1 MLCGGCP
8 VFHGGGVNPNQKTN
22 AVLYYYYDQ
31 HLTSSRTTS
40 ESVQHLT
47 TTFDKNIWRHH
58 STTTFDNNI
67 WQQHLTTSDNIWR
80 HHLTTTS
87 DNNIWRQHLTTSDN
101 IWQHLMALAFK
112 KRTFFVK
119 HCERF
124 CKPEL
129 SFLDMLLLFILTVEN
144 FLSPIIHCFTLRWHC
159 CNLLFCFAACL
170 FYCRFSREKCKKS

>member
-101 IWQHLMALAFK
+101 ILWLSPLRKEHFLSSIARDSAN
-112 KRTFFVK
+112 
-119 HCERF
+119 
-124 CKPEL
+124 L
-129 SFLDMLLLFILTVEN
+129 SFPSWICSSSSFSPLKISCLLSYIV
-144 FLSPIIHCFTLRWHC
+144 
-159 CNLLFCFAACL
+159 LL
-170 FYCRFSREKCKKS
+170 